1 VNNTIEEKTHTHIHA
16 PVDNET
22 IVSLQT
28 LLHIINTINYL
39 EQATTENKHIISSY
53 CMLLQQLEMQ
63 KPLIQLNRY
72 LSIQ

>member
-1 VNNTIEEKTHTHIHA
+1 MQEYRLLGHEAAKNEHICF
-16 PVDNET
+16 
-22 IVSLQT
+22 
-28 LLHIINTINYL
+28 
-39 EQATTENKHIISSY
+39 